1 MTSLSARPH
10 LPTSMAERLR
20 GRATQLSLPGG
31 RIARVAQAIV
41 VSLAVLAASTLAV
54 AWLERPPLLIAD
66 ASPVYLVSVVV
77 VAILFGARAA
87 LPTAAAAF
95 LIYDYL
101 FTEPRFTVVVA
112 DSREWLELVLFLFV
126 ALVIGRLTAQET
138 ERAREATRRAREAE
152 TLAAISR
159 TLATTNTVR
168 EAGPLV
174 ARRIALEARMERVWV
189 DVRPG
194 IGAAGG
200 TAILADTDAARPAPE
215 AVTVTTLTR
224 DAGTDRP
231 GRWIAVHGTHP
242 GRRASVSAEVG
253 LWTVRLEAAG
263 LWLGSLWGA
272 RRRALGAPSLEETR
286 LLALAADQ
294 LALALRREELA
305 REATEAEIT
314 RQGEALKSALLDAVS
329 HDLRTPLASIRAT
342 AGSLIDPAVEWS
354 DRERRGAAVAI
365 DAEAERLSGLV
376 QKVLDLG
383 RIEGDALRPEME
395 TYDAR
400 ELIEPA
406 VARAQ
411 ARHAR
416 RIDVEVDELPP
427 VRADAVLVE
436 TVLTNL
442 LENAMTYGGA
452 DAPIRVRAAQRDG
465 MVDLTIEDGGSGV
478 PEASLP
484 RLFER
489 FYRVRGSPTGYRP
502 GLGIGLSI
510 VKGFV
515 EAMGGEVAG
524 FRSELGGLGIR
535 VGLPVAPDPPA

>member
-1 MTSLSARPH
+1 MTFLSARLH
-10 LPTSMAERLR
+10 LRTSFVERLR
-20 GRATQLSLPGG
+20 VAQDELALP
-31 RIARVAQAIV
+31 RNRVARAGRAIV
-41 VSLAVLAASTLAV
+41 VALAALSVSTIAV
-54 AWLERPPLLIAD
+54 AWLERAPLLIAD
-66 ASPVYLVSVVV
+66 ASPVYLVAVVMV
-77 VAILFGARAA
+77 ATLFGTRAAIL
-87 LPTAAAAF
+87 TAVAAF
-95 LIYDYL
+95 LLYDYL
-101 FTEPRFTVVVA
+101 FTEPRFTIVVA
-112 DSREWLELVLFLFV
+112 DPREWLELVLFLFV
-126 ALVIGRLTAQET
+126 ALVIGRLAAQET

-152 TLAAISR
+152 ALAAISR
-159 TLATTNTVR
+159 TLATADTVGH
-168 EAGPLV
+168 AAPV
-174 ARRIALEARMERVWV
+174 IASRIAAEARMERVWV
-189 DVRPG
+189 EVGSG
-194 IGAAGG
+194 IGATGG
-200 TAILADTDAARPAPE
+200 TSILADTNGAKPAPE

-224 DAGTDRP
+224 DAGADRP
-231 GRWIAVHGTHP
+231 GRWIAIHGTRP
-242 GRRASVSAEVG
+242 GRRASVSPDIG

-272 RRRALGAPSLEETR
+272 RRRTLGEPSLQETR

-294 LALALRREELA
+294 LALALRREQLA

-342 AGSLIDPAVEWS
+342 AGSLIDPAVRWS
-354 DRERRGAAVAI
+354 DGERRGAALAI

-395 TYDAR
+395 AYDAR
-400 ELIEPA
+400 ELVEPA

-416 RIDVEVDELPP
+416 RIEVVLDELPP
-427 VRADAVLVE
+427 VRADAVLFE

-442 LENAMTYGGA
+442 LENAITYGGD
-452 DAPIRVRAAQRDG
+452 DAPIRVRGMQRDG
-465 MVDLTIEDGGSGV
+465 MVDLTVEDGGSGV

-489 FYRVRGSPTGYRP
+489 FYRVRGSLKRPRP

-515 EAMGGEVAG
+515 EAMGGEISG

-535 VGLPVAPDPPA
+535 IGLPVAPDPPA